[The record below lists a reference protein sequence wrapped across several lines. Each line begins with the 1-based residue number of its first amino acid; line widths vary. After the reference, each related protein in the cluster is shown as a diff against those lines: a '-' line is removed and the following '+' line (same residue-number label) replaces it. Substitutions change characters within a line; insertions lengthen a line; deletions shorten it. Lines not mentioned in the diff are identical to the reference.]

1 MITGE
6 KCVYLVLQ
14 NNHQDDHDKDNNNIS
29 RYNRD
34 KASNKKKSEDESIVE
49 FVKRDMSDNQID
61 VSRYTAEG
69 SLYIGTIHKEIY
81 SYEKMRATKN
91 RYELFESLLP
101 NSFYDGGGGPSL
113 SYSSPTQF
121 RLVLDV
127 RTELHPMHYELEYLM
142 KLEELFHAI
151 FHSLGGSSICSYFVH
166 NVEQTFTDYSE
177 YGKLITVRLNSHSG
191 VIFARRFGKGLAL
204 ALE

>member
-1 MITGE
+1 LITGE
-6 KCVYLVLQ
+6 KCAYLVLQ
-14 NNHQDDHDKDNNNIS
+14 NNHQNDQDKDDNNNNN
-29 RYNRD
+29 RYDRG
-34 KASNKKKSEDESIVE
+34 KTSNKKKSEDESIVE

-69 SLYIGTIHKEIY
+69 SLHIGTIHKEIY

-91 RYELFESLLP
+91 RHELFGSLLP
-101 NSFYDGGGGPSL
+101 NLFHDDGGPS

-127 RTELHPMHYELEYLM
+127 RTELHPMHYELAYLM

-151 FHSLGGSSICSYFVH
+151 FHSLGGSSICSYFVR
-166 NVEQTFTDYSE
+166 NVEQAFTDYSE
-177 YGKLITVRLNSHSG
+177 YGKLLTVRLNSHSG